1 MLKNIQGGF
10 SAVDSSTLLK
20 LVPSVLM
27 IGAYT
32 GLAYYIEYMQ
42 LHFDLDFKP
51 TTTVFSLLGI
61 VLGLLLVFR
70 TNTAYERWWEGR
82 RLLGGLTD
90 SSRNLAIKLHAFLPM
105 ADKENRTW
113 FALMIGNYYFA
124 IKEHLREGVDFNEM
138 EEAYP
143 GMNEELKRFTHIP
156 NRINAQIMTRI
167 NDLAKKGVF
176 TQEQMIIMDN
186 QDSVFTQVIG
196 GCERIK
202 GTPIPTS
209 YSKHLDRFMLLYT
222 LMLPF
227 GLMHDLGWYTVP
239 VIMIVY
245 FALEGIKIIGEEIE
259 DPFGRDANDLKTDLL
274 ATRVRANVK
283 EILLPPGYNELHP

>member
-1 MLKNIQGGF
+1 MIKNIQSGF
-10 SAVDSSTLLK
+10 STVDSSTLLK
-20 LVPSVLM
+20 LVPSVIA
-27 IGAYT
+27 IGAWAA
-32 GLAYYIEYMQ
+32 LAYYIEYMQ

-82 RLLGGLTD
+82 RLLGALTD
-90 SSRNLAIKLHAFLPM
+90 SSRNLALKLHAFLPEE
-105 ADKENRTW
+105 DKENRTF

-124 IKEHLREGVDFNEM
+124 LKEHMRDGVNYEEI
-138 EEAYP
+138 EEAFP
-143 GMNEELKRFTHIP
+143 GMNEDLRRYDHVP
-156 NRINAQIMTRI
+156 NRVNAHIIHRLNSLT
-167 NDLAKKGVF
+167 KKGLF
-176 TQEQMIIMDN
+176 TQEQLIILDN
-186 QDSVFTQVIG
+186 QNSVFAQVVG

-227 GLMHDLGWYTVP
+227 GLMHDLGWYTIP
-239 VIMIVY
+239 TIMIVY

-283 EILLPPGYNELHP
+283 EILLK